1 MNSSY
6 ICIRKMYV
14 CKCVCMCACMYVCM
28 YVRKKKKEETK
39 GGGGGG
45 GGHHVFTFAPLFP
58 FFLSVFCFLFSFVVV
73 VFELLIDSDCASYS
87 VEYLPKFQPVNKTSF
102 INWLEKVAKITRKE
116 ILCTLP

>member
-1 MNSSY
+1 MDRSY
-6 ICIRKMYV
+6 ICIRTMYI

-28 YVRKKKKEETK
+28 YALNKEEEKNKKKRK
-39 GGGGGG
+39 GGGRD
-45 GGHHVFTFAPLFP
+45 HVFTFAPLFP
-58 FFLSVFCFLFSFVVV
+58 IFPFFVCFLFFV

>member
-1 MNSSY
+1 
-6 ICIRKMYV
+6 
-14 CKCVCMCACMYVCM
+14 MYVCM
-28 YVRKKKKEETK
+28 YVCVYVCIKQGRRKKQEETK
-39 GGGGGG
+39 GGWEGPCL
-45 GGHHVFTFAPLFP
+45 HFRTSVS
-58 FFLSVFCFLFSFVVV
+58 FLSFRFLFVFLFFV